1 MSIKTITT
9 TWLCAGL
16 FSTFACSSMVLAE
29 EASWHSDLQQL
40 AQSNQ
45 RSSDHLSRNQ
55 YRNPAETLTFFGL
68 QPQMSVLEV
77 WPGHGWYTEILAPF
91 LKQEGQLTLAQFRHN
106 DGSLKDD
113 RSVFWARVS
122 ERLQQRIAE
131 NSDVFG
137 SPEMIELDPPL
148 FYPPVN
154 EQFDMA
160 LTFRNAHIWNESG
173 HLAETLK
180 SLFAALKPG
189 GILGM
194 VEHRAAKL
202 SDISSSAVEG
212 YLDES
217 YVIAAAEQA
226 GFQLVASS
234 EINANPAD
242 RKNYPKGVY
251 ALPPTL
257 AMGLQDRDTYLAIGE
272 SDRMTLKFV
281 KPVL

>member
-9 TWLCAGL
+9 TWLCTGL
-16 FSTFACSSMVLAE
+16 FSIFACNSMALAQNTDWSSQ
-29 EASWHSDLQQL
+29 LQQL
-40 AQSNQ
+40 AQSEQ
-45 RSSDHLSRNQ
+45 RSNENLLRNQ
-55 YRNPAETLTFFGL
+55 YRNPVETLSFFGL

-77 WPGHGWYTEILAPF
+77 WPAHGWYTEILAPF
-91 LKQEGQLTLAQFRHN
+91 LKQDGQLTLAQFRHN

-122 ERLQQRIAE
+122 ERLEQRIAE
-131 NSDVFG
+131 SSDYFG
-137 SPEMIELDPPL
+137 TPAFVELDPPQ
-148 FYPPVN
+148 FFPAVN
-154 EQFDMA
+154 EQFDMV

-173 HLAETLK
+173 HLAQTLK
-180 SLFAALKPG
+180 SLYDALKPG

-217 YVIAAAEQA
+217 YVIAAAELA

-234 EINANPAD
+234 EVNANPTD
-242 RKNYPKGVY
+242 TKNYPKGVY

-257 AMGLQDRDTYLAIGE
+257 AMGLQNRDSYLAIGE
-272 SDRMTLKFV
+272 SDRMTLKFI
-281 KPVL
+281 KPAL